1 MTTALCLN
9 CGATKFGAFCPCHS
23 CKAPATGDHNL
34 DIAFS
39 DHRIPVTSLEQL
51 GNVIRAINAAT
62 DDPDTRF
69 WAFISY
75 VSRNHNEVLSA
86 TPPTELQEHIDRV
99 LSSID
104 LPSVSLKLKEMPVDN
119 GPPAKIIE
127 LPKALFERYE
137 AENSFYA
144 IASVQ
149 VRDRNGKI
157 HSATLMDDK
166 TPLLIC
172 REDCPLTSDNIAAI
186 RKAPGC
192 LFGWLIKPKW
202 IENTI
207 VR

>member
-1 MTTALCLN
+1 MTTALCLH
-9 CGATKFGAFCPCHS
+9 CGETKFGAFCPCHA

-39 DHRIPVTSLEQL
+39 DHRIPVTNLEQL
-51 GNVIRAINAAT
+51 GNVIRTINTAT

-69 WAFISY
+69 WTFISY
-75 VSRNHNEVLSA
+75 VSRNHNELLSA

-104 LPSVSLKLKEMPVDN
+104 LPSVNLRLKELPADN
-119 GPPAKIIE
+119 GPPAKTIE
-127 LPKALFERYE
+127 LPKELFERYN
-137 AENSFYA
+137 AANSFLA

-149 VRDRNGKI
+149 VRDQNGKI
-157 HSATLMDDK
+157 HAATLMGSNE
-166 TPLLIC
+166 PLLIC

-192 LFGWLIKPKW
+192 LFGWFIKPKW
-202 IENTI
+202 IENTNMG
-207 VR
+207 